1 MAGLSDEIQ
10 TLKGIGKKRAEAF
23 GKLGLWQAED
33 LLYYLPFRYEDRSE
47 IADITRLSNGD
58 NALIFGTIA
67 QVRNVRL
74 PAKKM
79 LLRVTVRTDSGNI
92 TLIWFNQ
99 PYIAPKMN
107 IGELIMAYGKYH
119 CKNEKQLAV
128 QDYHLPESAEEI
140 TKYMGIM
147 PVYPASETLSAAM
160 LKKTIE
166 QALEIYLPFVQ
177 EYLPEEWLKEYH
189 LAPLQQALYALHRPN
204 SWESLNIARYRLVLD
219 EFLLLLLS
227 LAVWQN
233 KDKVPGRALRAEETL
248 TRKFL
253 ELLPF
258 TPTDAQ
264 KKVIMEIKRDMESPY
279 AMHRLLQGDV
289 GSGKT
294 IVAIYALLKAVENG
308 AQAVLMVP
316 TEILAE
322 QHYLTTKRYL
332 EPLGVKIALLSGGV
346 AKKEMREL
354 KEQIANGEISVVIGT
369 HALIEDDVEFQK
381 LALAVIDEQHRFGVR
396 QQQKLY
402 QKGQTADVLV
412 MTATPI
418 PRSLALTI
426 YGDLDLSV
434 IDQLPQGRKEIITWA
449 IGEKKRKGMY
459 KFLRE
464 RMNAGEQAYIV
475 CPLVKVSEKMD
486 LSDAEETAQK
496 LQTEIFPD
504 KNIAV
509 LHGQMKNEDKAE
521 IMENFRLG
529 KIDILVAT
537 TVIEV
542 GVDVPNATVMIIE
555 NAERFGLAQLH
566 QLRGRIGRGEKQ
578 GYCILMGHPN
588 TEESKRRLEVMT
600 KTNDGFFIA
609 EEDLSIRGPGEVLGL
624 RQHGLPELKVADLT
638 QDIAELELAKKL
650 ADEIL
655 ADGIENEK
663 YAELRAKLKR
673 RLLSAKLTLEVER
686 NDG

>member
-1 MAGLSDEIQ
+1 MAVFLSVKELLSGAESTGLELWEYVLRASADE
-10 TLKGIGKKRAEAF
+10 TGISTERSWAQMAARLEAMKKADAS
-23 GKLGLWQAED
+23 
-33 LLYYLPFRYEDRSE
+33 PF
-47 IADITRLSNGD
+47 
-58 NALIFGTIA
+58 
-67 QVRNVRL
+67 
-74 PAKKM
+74 
-79 LLRVTVRTDSGNI
+79 
-92 TLIWFNQ
+92 
-99 PYIAPKMN
+99 
-107 IGELIMAYGKYH
+107 
-119 CKNEKQLAV
+119 
-128 QDYHLPESAEEI
+128 
-140 TKYMGIM
+140 
-147 PVYPASETLSAAM
+147 
-160 LKKTIE
+160 
-166 QALEIYLPFVQ
+166 
-177 EYLPEEWLKEYH
+177 
-189 LAPLQQALYALHRPN
+189 
-204 SWESLNIARYRLVLD
+204 WESLPFSPTGAQRR
-219 EFLLLLLS
+219 
-227 LAVWQN
+227 AV
-233 KDKVPGRALRAEETL
+233 EEIL
-248 TRKFL
+248 T
-253 ELLPF
+253 
-258 TPTDAQ
+258 
-264 KKVIMEIKRDMESPY
+264 DMSGETS
-279 AMHRLLQGDV
+279 MNRLLQGDV

-294 IVAIYALLKAVENG
+294 LVAAAAIWACIRAGYQAALLA
-308 AQAVLMVP
+308 P
-316 TEILAE
+316 TEILAA
-322 QHYLTTKRYL
+322 QHAEGLNRML
-332 EPLGVKIALLSGGV
+332 APFGMRVALLTGGMKAA
-346 AKKEMREL
+346 AKRTTLAAIRGDEADL
-354 KEQIANGEISVVIGT
+354 IVGT
-369 HALIEDDVEFQK
+369 HAILSEGVEFAR
-381 LALAVIDEQHRFGVR
+381 LGLAVIDEQHRFGVR

-402 QKGQTADVLV
+402 KKGQTADVLV

-555 NAERFGLAQLH
+555 NAERFGLAQL
-566 QLRGRIGRGEKQ
+566 IGRGEKQ

-673 RLLSAKLTLEVER
+673 RLLSAKLTLEGER

>member
-1 MAGLSDEIQ
+1 M
-10 TLKGIGKKRAEAF
+10 
-23 GKLGLWQAED
+23 
-33 LLYYLPFRYEDRSE
+33 
-47 IADITRLSNGD
+47 
-58 NALIFGTIA
+58 
-67 QVRNVRL
+67 
-74 PAKKM
+74 
-79 LLRVTVRTDSGNI
+79 
-92 TLIWFNQ
+92 
-99 PYIAPKMN
+99 
-107 IGELIMAYGKYH
+107 
-119 CKNEKQLAV
+119 
-128 QDYHLPESAEEI
+128 
-140 TKYMGIM
+140 
-147 PVYPASETLSAAM
+147 
-160 LKKTIE
+160 
-166 QALEIYLPFVQ
+166 
-177 EYLPEEWLKEYH
+177 
-189 LAPLQQALYALHRPN
+189 
-204 SWESLNIARYRLVLD
+204 
-219 EFLLLLLS
+219 
-227 LAVWQN
+227 
-233 KDKVPGRALRAEETL
+233 
-248 TRKFL
+248 
-253 ELLPF
+253 
-258 TPTDAQ
+258 
-264 KKVIMEIKRDMESPY
+264 
-279 AMHRLLQGDV
+279 
-289 GSGKT
+289 
-294 IVAIYALLKAVENG
+294 
-308 AQAVLMVP
+308 
-316 TEILAE
+316 
-322 QHYLTTKRYL
+322 
-332 EPLGVKIALLSGGV
+332 
-346 AKKEMREL
+346 
-354 KEQIANGEISVVIGT
+354 
-369 HALIEDDVEFQK
+369 
-381 LALAVIDEQHRFGVR
+381 
-396 QQQKLY
+396 
-402 QKGQTADVLV
+402 
-412 MTATPI
+412 
-418 PRSLALTI
+418 
-426 YGDLDLSV
+426 
-434 IDQLPQGRKEIITWA
+434 
-449 IGEKKRKGMY
+449 
-459 KFLRE
+459 RE

-673 RLLSAKLTLEVER
+673 RLLSTKLTLEGER

>member
-1 MAGLSDEIQ
+1 M
-10 TLKGIGKKRAEAF
+10 
-23 GKLGLWQAED
+23 
-33 LLYYLPFRYEDRSE
+33 
-47 IADITRLSNGD
+47 
-58 NALIFGTIA
+58 
-67 QVRNVRL
+67 
-74 PAKKM
+74 
-79 LLRVTVRTDSGNI
+79 
-92 TLIWFNQ
+92 
-99 PYIAPKMN
+99 
-107 IGELIMAYGKYH
+107 
-119 CKNEKQLAV
+119 
-128 QDYHLPESAEEI
+128 
-140 TKYMGIM
+140 
-147 PVYPASETLSAAM
+147 
-160 LKKTIE
+160 
-166 QALEIYLPFVQ
+166 
-177 EYLPEEWLKEYH
+177 
-189 LAPLQQALYALHRPN
+189 
-204 SWESLNIARYRLVLD
+204 
-219 EFLLLLLS
+219 
-227 LAVWQN
+227 
-233 KDKVPGRALRAEETL
+233 
-248 TRKFL
+248 
-253 ELLPF
+253 
-258 TPTDAQ
+258 
-264 KKVIMEIKRDMESPY
+264 
-279 AMHRLLQGDV
+279 
-289 GSGKT
+289 
-294 IVAIYALLKAVENG
+294 
-308 AQAVLMVP
+308 
-316 TEILAE
+316 
-322 QHYLTTKRYL
+322 
-332 EPLGVKIALLSGGV
+332 
-346 AKKEMREL
+346 